1 MSRSALVVIDVQQAM
16 FADAKNQ
23 PHDGEA
29 VVARIA
35 ELIAQARA
43 ANAPIFFVQHDGGPE
58 DPWFQAGTPMFAYHP
73 KVAPRD
79 GDDVT
84 VKRFSSAFHATDLD
98 TKLKRAG
105 VDHLV
110 VTGMQSEYCV
120 DSCVR
125 GAYER
130 GYGLTLVA
138 DAHSTL
144 DTPAARAPDII
155 AIQNQTLDGSFA
167 CVIPA
172 AKVKF

>member
-1 MSRSALVVIDVQQAM
+1 MPRKALVVIDVQQAM
-16 FADAKNQ
+16 FADPKNQ

-58 DPWFQAGTPMFAYHP
+58 DPWFQAGTPMFACHP
-73 KVAPRD
+73 KVAPRE

-84 VKRFSSAFHATDLD
+84 VKRFSSAFHSTDLD
-98 TKLKRAG
+98 AKLKRAG

-130 GYGLTLVA
+130 GYRLTLVS

-144 DTPAARAPDII
+144 DTKIARAADIV
-155 AIQNQTLDGSFA
+155 AIQNDTLAGSFA
-167 CVIPA
+167 RVIPA
-172 AKVKF
+172 AEVEF